1 MLHASMDLS
10 KEKQV
15 KKADER
21 GKLPVTDNNRLWRS
35 ASCFNPDLKG
45 QICSRRS
52 PSSLILEKNWLENL
66 GLI

>member
-15 KKADER
+15 KKAEEQ
-21 GKLPVTDNNRLWRS
+21 GKLPVTDNNRPWRS

-45 QICSRRS
+45 QICSRS
-52 PSSLILEKNWLENL
+52 PSSSILEEKWLENL